1 MIPLQSDVLVVD
13 AGIGYRLFIPDPE
26 QAMLRTLISAK
37 LETGCRL
44 VAPTL
49 WRYEVTSVLARAV
62 HQHQLTQ
69 AEAEEGLALSQSFP
83 LDLVAPSTA
92 LARDAFVW
100 TLKLQRASAYDSFYL
115 ALAQQL
121 QCELW
126 TYDKRLANAVHES
139 WVRYPGETP
148 PETNLRSS

>member
-1 MIPLQSDVLVVD
+1 MSTLQSDVLVVD
-13 AGIGYRLFIPDPE
+13 AGIGYRLFIPHPE
-26 QAMLRTLISAK
+26 QAVLRALISAK

-62 HQHQLTQ
+62 HQRQLTQ
-69 AEAEEGLALSQSFP
+69 AEAEEGLALSQSLP
-83 LDLVAPSTA
+83 LDLIAPSDA
-92 LARDAFVW
+92 LARAAFVW
-100 TLKLQRASAYDSFYL
+100 TLRLQRASAYDSFYL

-126 TYDKRLANAVHES
+126 TFDKRLANAVGAP
-139 WVRYPGETP
+139 WVRYLGQET
-148 PETNLRSS
+148 